1 LAMGATLTLHNRT
14 GGGLEARLVLK
25 NVG

>member
-1 LAMGATLTLHNRT
+1 MDAVLSLHNRPD
-14 GGGLEARLVLK
+14 GGLEARLVLK